1 MELLQ
6 QMYMVEVD
14 YKQLYPTIEYNTL
27 YCASVKR
34 KVVDWINELYNMW
47 YDGNRCD
54 PIFVLM
60 CFKYDQLCE
69 GIRYAMEDWLHDNK

>member
-14 YKQLYPTIEYNTL
+14 YKQLYPAIEYYDNKYYIRFEMTEHSLYNTL

-34 KVVDWINELYNMW
+34 KVVEWVNE
-47 YDGNRCD
+47 
-54 PIFVLM
+54 I
-60 CFKYDQLCE
+60 E
-69 GIRYAMEDWLHDNK
+69 SH